1 MVLANPNLKYKLDNM
16 SRVFPTLKTDPI
28 VEAQITLV
36 FNTTMPV
43 NESLIKD
50 FLDTK
55 AFSNIKPL
63 MRTSFKIDQGKAETD
78 HSVLGYRAELGNFV
92 LQCAPNTFS
101 LSEINKYSNWSHV
114 KDSAKQ
120 YWDEF
125 AKHFKVSNISQI
137 SVRYINRLQVP
148 CAIEVASEYWKAA
161 NPKMPTEYGTINE
174 YFNRIGFS
182 FPNSDV
188 KGLLI
193 QMLDN
198 KPASPG
204 HINLLIDILTMI
216 QSDFKPDSAELWTK
230 FEQLRNYK
238 NLIFFDN
245 LTDKAVELYK

>member
-1 MVLANPNLKYKLDNM
+1 MT
-16 SRVFPTLKTDPI
+16 RVFPTLKTDPI
-28 VEAQITLV
+28 VEAQLTLV
-36 FNTTMPV
+36 FNTTTPIDA
-43 NESLIKD
+43 SQIKD
-50 FLDTK
+50 FLTSK

-63 MRTSFKIDQGKAETD
+63 MRTSFKIEEGKAETN
-78 HSVLGYRAELGNFV
+78 HSLLGYRGELGNFV
-92 LQCAPNTFS
+92 LQYTSTTVS
-101 LSEINKYSNWSHV
+101 LSEINKYSNWGNV
-114 KDSAKQ
+114 KNSAKQ

-125 AKHFKVSNISQI
+125 AKHFVVSNISQI
-137 SVRYINRLQVP
+137 SVRYINRLQIP

-161 NPKMPTEYGTINE
+161 NPKMPTEYGMINE

-182 FPNSDV
+182 FPNTDV

-204 HINLLIDILTMI
+204 HVNILVDILTMI

-230 FEQLRNYK
+230 FEQLRDFK

-245 LTDKAVELYK
+245 LTDKAVGLYK